1 MRLTIK
7 GKDAAPGTYTSKI
20 TATDEYGLSSTLEIE
35 YKIKDNSAPEK
46 IKDIED
52 ILLTAKGR
60 EFIID
65 MTEYVSDRDA
75 EQLKYD
81 ITVLDAK
88 VAYLTSKGDKII
100 GTALGYGSTDVT
112 VVAKDARGEKVV
124 FDFKV
129 TVKDPSDPL
138 SLYPNPVKDFL
149 NVATLDLAD
158 TEIVISSSTGK
169 VMFHEVMKVSA
180 QDPARIDMTSY
191 VPGTYSVQV
200 KFGGKVYK
208 KNVVKL

>member
-1 MRLTIK
+1 M
-7 GKDAAPGTYTSKI
+7 
-20 TATDEYGLSSTLEIE
+20 
-35 YKIKDNSAPEK
+35 
-46 IKDIED
+46 
-52 ILLTAKGR
+52 TAKGR

-65 MTEYVSDRDA
+65 MTEYVDDPDG
-75 EQLKYD
+75 EQLKYEAT
-81 ITVLDAK
+81 ISNPK
-88 VAYLTSKGDKII
+88 VAHVTSKGNQLI
-100 GTALGYGSTDVT
+100 GTALSYGSVDVT
-112 VVAKDARGEKVV
+112 VVAKDARGEKVT
-124 FDFKV
+124 FTFKV

-191 VPGTYSVQV
+191 VPGTYSVHV